1 MFFCKMFYFYEK
13 NILKIKMG
21 IIFKWILF
29 KLYLFK
35 NKFKMS

>member
-1 MFFCKMFYFYEK
+1 MKK
-13 NILKIKMG
+13 NILQIKMG

-29 KLYLFK
+29 KSYVFK